1 MPARSHGAA
10 RDGALSVGDEHALAE
25 RMRKLVMQI
34 RQRHAERGAGA
45 MLQTRL
51 YSSGKRKRVHDYSR
65 LVVVY
70 LLKTKAADGG
80 RGR

>member
-34 RQRHAERGAGA
+34 RQRHAERGAGSHF
-45 MLQTRL
+45 LPI
-51 YSSGKRKRVHDYSR
+51 Y
-65 LVVVY
+65 
-70 LLKTKAADGG
+70 
-80 RGR
+80 